1 MPVMNHLSQ
10 KYTTTADYMGV
21 DSSDKFLNLIM
32 NSSSNL
38 YNEEDGFEDLDN
50 ELRAIERP
58 ASKLKEENKENSQEE

>member
-10 KYTTTADYMGV
+10 KYTTTQDYMGV
-21 DSSDKFLNLIM
+21 DNSDKFLNLIM

-58 ASKLKEENKENSQEE
+58 ASKLEEENKENSQEE